1 MKYIL
6 ASQSP
11 RRRELLARTGLEFEV
26 IPSDVD
32 EKITK
37 EIPFDVAMELAHKKA
52 DNVCRLFF
60 WQWHRSKKMTA
71 KTLIYKNIF

>member
-32 EKITK
+32 ERLQRN
-37 EIPFDVAMELAHKKA
+37 PF
-52 DNVCRLFF
+52 
-60 WQWHRSKKMTA
+60 
-71 KTLIYKNIF
+71 

>member
-11 RRRELLARTGLEFEV
+11 RRRELLARTELEFEV

-37 EIPFDVAMELAHKKA
+37 EKQNKIEKLKLSL
-52 DNVCRLFF
+52 N
-60 WQWHRSKKMTA
+60 
-71 KTLIYKNIF
+71 

>member
-37 EIPFDVAMELAHKKA
+37 E
-52 DNVCRLFF
+52 
-60 WQWHRSKKMTA
+60 
-71 KTLIYKNIF
+71 LIDTYISLYPTRVYKNLYETGVVYAIAQG

>member
-37 EIPFDVAMELAHKKA
+37 ESLLMLSWNWHTKKLKMFMEKL
-52 DNVCRLFF
+52 
-60 WQWHRSKKMTA
+60 
-71 KTLIYKNIF
+71 LI

>member
-37 EIPFDVAMELAHKKA
+37 EIPSDVVMELAHQKA
-52 DNVCRLFF
+52 EKL
-60 WQWHRSKKMTA
+60 
-71 KTLIYKNIF
+71 LI

>member
-37 EIPFDVAMELAHKKA
+37 EIPSDRSEEHTSELQSHA
-52 DNVCRLFF
+52 
-60 WQWHRSKKMTA
+60 
-71 KTLIYKNIF
+71 